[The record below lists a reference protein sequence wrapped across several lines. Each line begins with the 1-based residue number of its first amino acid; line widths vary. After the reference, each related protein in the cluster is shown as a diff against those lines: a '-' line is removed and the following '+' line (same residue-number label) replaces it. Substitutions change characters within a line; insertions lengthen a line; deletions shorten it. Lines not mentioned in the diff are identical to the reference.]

1 LPNVYLVFQALLAF
15 LDKAEERLANFGVI
29 GADIDAVKRQIKEL
43 KDFKADVDPMM
54 VKVEALNRS
63 VESLSPFVY
72 EYVISYKESLL
83 KLTTMTV

>member
-1 LPNVYLVFQALLAF
+1 

-63 VESLSPFVY
+63 VESLSPFVS
-72 EYVISYKESLL
+72 YVFSYTKIPMIVS
-83 KLTTMTV
+83 